1 MGRDQPNYLCCMQN
15 ELSFYMQQTRC
26 TLGRREVVVREGY
39 LAQAA
44 VQLAVM
50 MAEGGVAMVAAG
62 SRWQLL

>member
-1 MGRDQPNYLCCMQN
+1 M
-15 ELSFYMQQTRC
+15 
-26 TLGRREVVVREGY
+26 LGRREVVVRDCY